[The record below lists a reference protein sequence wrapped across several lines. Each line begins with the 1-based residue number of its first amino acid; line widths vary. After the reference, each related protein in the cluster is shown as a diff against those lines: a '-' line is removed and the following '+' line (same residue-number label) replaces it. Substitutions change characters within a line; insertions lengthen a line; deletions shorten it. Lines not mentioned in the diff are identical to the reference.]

1 MSDSEANA
9 SGSSPPLRPRTE
21 DMHAATGEQDDEEP
35 EELASDVLAAQLFES
50 VRANLEAVDEELQAA
65 IGRLTSTHP
74 EWADTFADHAVFRTV
89 RDYINAVIY
98 PVFNG
103 ESQDAAG
110 HRTALLQYLREDN
123 TDEAGS
129 QASGASDALVGSIAE
144 LVASLQRQQPDDSGS
159 PRHHSRQ
166 TLVKGATIPKFEGS
180 SAVVK
185 DEHAYQAYQDA
196 LKDAIYDFDNGD
208 DSADSLKAR
217 LFRLNLTATARAQIE
232 DELGHRRDRDPSLP
246 ASHRSLSHT
255 QLVKLG
261 GSAFFSETVLARQRL
276 HFKTI
281 RIKTNEAVNAFIR
294 RFVRSMEMVYPDA
307 SLRPPPG
314 DLFDAF
320 VAAMSP
326 RTSLCE
332 HICYQASLGDWSRSS
347 KDSLSRAFKAAR
359 AGGNA
364 IRLQGQITATA
375 RAHGHHGGY
384 LTKVAAGT
392 FDAFEEILSF
402 SGDEDE
408 HGVVSAGAISG
419 GPRLGPSVQRDRDN
433 SSRSSSSSST
443 SKGIVVKHGKEL
455 LIPGGRT
462 DPQGQSKFEY
472 LWNKQATGHEP
483 GCVYCHK
490 HEIGATS
497 ERSSHTILD
506 CEKFQTVARSAKGA
520 CLWCARTGHTSASH
534 TGARNRKIDFDY
546 YK

>member
-1 MSDSEANA
+1 M
-9 SGSSPPLRPRTE
+9 
-21 DMHAATGEQDDEEP
+21 
-35 EELASDVLAAQLFES
+35 
-50 VRANLEAVDEELQAA
+50 
-65 IGRLTSTHP
+65 
-74 EWADTFADHAVFRTV
+74 
-89 RDYINAVIY
+89 
-98 PVFNG
+98 
-103 ESQDAAG
+103 
-110 HRTALLQYLREDN
+110 
-123 TDEAGS
+123 
-129 QASGASDALVGSIAE
+129 
-144 LVASLQRQQPDDSGS
+144 
-159 PRHHSRQ
+159 
-166 TLVKGATIPKFEGS
+166 
-180 SAVVK
+180 
-185 DEHAYQAYQDA
+185 
-196 LKDAIYDFDNGD
+196 
-208 DSADSLKAR
+208 
-217 LFRLNLTATARAQIE
+217 
-232 DELGHRRDRDPSLP
+232 
-246 ASHRSLSHT
+246 
-255 QLVKLG
+255 KLG

-320 VAAMSP
+320 VAAMAP

-364 IRLQGQITATA
+364 IRLQGQINATA
-375 RAHGHHGGY
+375 RAHGQHGY
-384 LTKVAAGT
+384 LAKVAAGT
-392 FDAFEEILSF
+392 FDDFDEILSF

-419 GPRLGPSVQRDRDN
+419 GPRLGPNVQRDRDGG
-433 SSRSSSSSST
+433 SRSSSSSGA
-443 SKGIVVKHGKEL
+443 SKGIVVKRGKEL

-472 LWNKQATGHEP
+472 LWNKQAAGHEP

-497 ERSSHTILD
+497 ERNSHTILD
-506 CEKFQTVARSAKGA
+506 CEKFQTVARSAN
-520 CLWCARTGHTSASH
+520 LWCARTGHTSASH